1 MAYKY
6 FTEKLLSSDLLD
18 LNIVFPD
25 KQDLARS
32 SNNVSYSLADIAIF
46 LKDRTENF
54 KSTESQYQD
63 LDSAITQIVDKY
75 YKSEGIKNPFLVEVD
90 EESLTEFQSKTPR
103 EAAIVD
109 KGEIKSK
116 GSPKSAPSKTKEV
129 KEEVKEKQ
137 KSKEKIVEEEKLSE
151 KGIKFKNDLLFQKE
165 VLYDDVD
172 DAQKDSYKSLL
183 QVKLD
188 ANELMADDGDED
200 FVERV
205 KILKDFIKSLK

>member
-6 FTEKLLSSDLLD
+6 FTEKLLSSDLNLAD
-18 LNIVFPD
+18 VFPVQ
-25 KQDLARS
+25 QDDAKVQV
-32 SNNVSYSLADIAIF
+32 NASYNLFEIAQFIQ
-46 LKDRTENF
+46 DRTDNF
-54 KSTESQYQD
+54 KNTEQQYID
-63 LDSAITQIVDKY
+63 LDSAISEIISKW
-75 YKSEGIKNPFLVEVD
+75 YKSQGQKNPFVQVSLED
-90 EESLTEFQSKTPR
+90 EEFKATNPR
-103 EAAIVD
+103 ESAIVESG
-109 KGEIKSK
+109 KLKSK
-116 GSPKSAPSKTKEV
+116 GTASAPSKTKEV

-183 QVKLD
+183 QEKLE

>member
-6 FTEKLLSSDLLD
+6 FTEQLLSSGIDMSD
-18 LNIVFPD
+18 VFPE
-25 KQDLARS
+25 KQEIAREN
-32 SNNVSYSLADIAIF
+32 NNVSYNLGDIAMYI
-46 LKDRTENF
+46 KDVTDNFKVTENHYI
-54 KSTESQYQD
+54 E
-63 LDSAITQIVDKY
+63 LDNAISEIVAKW
-75 YKSEGIKNPFLVEVD
+75 YKSKGEKNPFVD
-90 EESLTEFQSKTPR
+90 EIDTEAALKEFASTTPR
-103 EAAIVD
+103 EAAIVE
-109 KGEIKSK
+109 KGDIKSK
-116 GSPKSAPSKTKEV
+116 GAPKSAPSKTKEV

-188 ANELMADDGDED
+188 ANELMADEGDED

>member
-6 FTEKLLSSDLLD
+6 FTEQLLSSGIDMSD
-18 LNIVFPD
+18 VFPE
-25 KQDLARS
+25 KQEIAREN
-32 SNNVSYSLADIAIF
+32 NNVSYNLGDIAIYI
-46 LKDRTENF
+46 KDVTDNFKVTENHYI
-54 KSTESQYQD
+54 E
-63 LDSAITQIVDKY
+63 LDNAISEIVAKW
-75 YKSEGIKNPFLVEVD
+75 YKSKGEKNPFVD
-90 EESLTEFQSKTPR
+90 EIDTEAALKEFASTTPR
-103 EAAIVD
+103 EAAIVE
-109 KGEIKSK
+109 KGDIKSK
-116 GSPKSAPSKTKEV
+116 GAPKSAPSKTKEV

>member
-6 FTEKLLSSDLLD
+6 FTEKLLSSDLNLAD
-18 LNIVFPD
+18 VFPVQ
-25 KQDLARS
+25 QDDAKVQV
-32 SNNVSYSLADIAIF
+32 NASYNLFEIAQFIQ
-46 LKDRTENF
+46 DRTDNF
-54 KSTESQYQD
+54 KNTEQQYID
-63 LDSAITQIVDKY
+63 LDSAISEIISKW
-75 YKSEGIKNPFLVEVD
+75 YKSQGQKNPFVQVSLED
-90 EESLTEFQSKTPR
+90 EEFKATNPR
-103 EAAIVD
+103 ESAIVESG
-109 KGEIKSK
+109 KLKSK
-116 GSPKSAPSKTKEV
+116 GTASAPSKTKEV

-188 ANELMADDGDED
+188 ANELMADEGDED